1 MKIFKIKIE
10 NFRLLKDFSLDLEDE
25 LSLVIGKNNTGKTSI
40 LSVLRKFLD
49 NEKFSFDDFNND
61 FKQELK
67 EKIESEEISSEGY
80 KPLGIRLR
88 ICIEYDNND
97 DLSNISRVMMD
108 LEPNNNFII
117 LGFEYVLADHDTY
130 KNLKENYKN
139 FKETKIKEDDSE
151 NDSRSVFSFLK
162 QNQAK
167 YFTVIRKS
175 IEFNV
180 TDQSINEAEY
190 IDLDREKIS
199 ISDIINFKFIAAKRN
214 VTNNETDKGL
224 SGQTSRIYEK
234 AEATPKHEEAI
245 EEFENQLRETDSA
258 LSKIYENL
266 FEDIIEKV
274 KNFGG
279 MKNNESE
286 IEIIST
292 LQDRELLK
300 GNTTVVYKHDE
311 SNKLPEHH
319 NGLGYMNLISII
331 FEIEILV
338 HEFKRLKDQ
347 KPADINLLFIEEPEA
362 HTHPQMQYIFIKNI
376 KKLLQEGIRNKQGD
390 YRKLQYIISTHSSH
404 IVADSDFDD
413 IEYLKKET
421 SNQVIVKNLKDLEKE
436 YSGNKEYFHFL
447 KQYLTLNKAELFFAD
462 KAIFFEGDTER
473 ILLPAMMK
481 KIDQESCDDTVP
493 LLSQNI
499 SIVEIGAHFKI
510 FEKFISFIGIK
521 SLVITD
527 LDSVRTKEDKNG
539 KEIKSACPVKDGIKT
554 SNTTL
559 KFLFKGT
566 EFQKLK
572 TLAFEK
578 KQFVINDKKKWIT
591 DSGGILQIAFQ
602 TEEGG
607 YHARSFEDAF
617 FNLNK
622 EFIKNKDNKFTS
634 LKPTYLKRYRE
645 NEIDEYKLAE
655 KAVKS
660 KPSLA
665 IEILL
670 NSKSGTESSM
680 KNTDF
685 NNWKIPKYI
694 HEGLEWL
701 KQS

>member
-1 MKIFKIKIE
+1 MK
-10 NFRLLKDFSLDLEDE
+10 R
-25 LSLVIGKNNTGKTSI
+25 
-40 LSVLRKFLD
+40 
-49 NEKFSFDDFNND
+49 
-61 FKQELK
+61 
-67 EKIESEEISSEGY
+67 
-80 KPLGIRLR
+80 
-88 ICIEYDNND
+88 
-97 DLSNISRVMMD
+97 
-108 LEPNNNFII
+108 
-117 LGFEYVLADHDTY
+117 
-130 KNLKENYKN
+130 
-139 FKETKIKEDDSE
+139 
-151 NDSRSVFSFLK
+151 
-162 QNQAK
+162 
-167 YFTVIRKS
+167 
-175 IEFNV
+175 
-180 TDQSINEAEY
+180 
-190 IDLDREKIS
+190 
-199 ISDIINFKFIAAKRN
+199 
-214 VTNNETDKGL
+214 
-224 SGQTSRIYEK
+224 
-234 AEATPKHEEAI
+234 
-245 EEFENQLRETDSA
+245 
-258 LSKIYENL
+258 
-266 FEDIIEKV
+266 
-274 KNFGG
+274 
-279 MKNNESE
+279 NESE

-292 LQDRELLK
+292 LQDRELLE

-311 SNKLPEHH
+311 SNKLPEHC

-376 KKLLQEGIRNKQGD
+376 KKLLQAGIGNKHGD

-413 IEYLKKET
+413 IKYLKKET
-421 SNQVIVKNLKDLEKE
+421 SNQVIAKNLKDLEKE
-436 YSGNKEYFHFL
+436 YSGDKEYFRFL

-481 KIDQESCDDTVP
+481 KIDQESCHDTDR

-527 LDSVRTKEDKNG
+527 LDSGNAEG
-539 KEIKSACPVKDGIKT
+539 GACRVKDGVET

-559 KFLFKGT
+559 NFLFKGT
-566 EFQKLK
+566 EFKELK

-578 KQFVINDKKKWIT
+578 KRFKNNENNWIACPE
-591 DSGGILQIAFQ
+591 GILQIAFQ
-602 TEEGG
+602 TEEEG

-645 NEIDEYKLAE
+645 NEIDEYELAT

-670 NSKSGTESSM
+670 NSKSETES
-680 KNTDF
+680 DF